1 MRKLS
6 WIVASVALIAC
17 AGYLFVYI
25 YRWEWHRALLV
36 GILFLAT
43 LVGLCTGLVLRRLS
57 AVAHRAP
64 TRDDHPPAALER
76 LRAAPVE
83 SRPFPWLRPPSRSRS
98 LDGAHIFIPV
108 LLGGGFLVSGIAWA
122 IERVAGSSARSGVEE
137 QLAADLE
144 GIAFPTTPLVPTDA
158 ELLACGDDYA
168 DDAALRVL
176 LGPAS
181 SGSYR

>member
-1 MRKLS
+1 MKKLS
-6 WIVASVALIAC
+6 WIVATVALIAC

-43 LVGLCTGLVLRRLS
+43 LVGLCTALVLRRLTT
-57 AVAHRAP
+57 AAAR
-64 TRDDHPPAALER
+64 PPAAGDRPPGALER

-83 SRPFPWLRPPSRSRS
+83 SKPFPWLRPES
-98 LDGAHIFIPV
+98 LDRTHIFIPV
-108 LLGGGFLVSGIAWA
+108 LLGGGFVVSGIAWA

-137 QLAADLE
+137 QLAADLD
-144 GIAFPTTPLVPTDA
+144 GIAFPVTPLVPTDA
-158 ELLACGDDYA
+158 ELLAGGDDFA

-176 LGPAS
+176 LGPAAA
-181 SGSYR
+181 GSHR

>member
-1 MRKLS
+1 MKKLS
-6 WIVASVALIAC
+6 WTIAVVALIAT
-17 AGYLFVYI
+17 ASYLFIYI

-43 LVGLCTGLVLRRLS
+43 LVGVCTALVLRRLT
-57 AVAHRAP
+57 ALAARTPVPDER
-64 TRDDHPPAALER
+64 PPGALER

-83 SRPFPWLRPPSRSRS
+83 TRPFPWLRPES
-98 LDGAHIFIPV
+98 LDRTHIFIPV
-108 LLGGGFLVSGIAWA
+108 LLGGGFVVSGIAWA

-144 GIAFPTTPLVPTDA
+144 GIAFPAVPLVPTDA
-158 ELLACGDDYA
+158 ELLACGDDFA

-176 LGPAS
+176 LGPAAT
-181 SGSYR
+181 GMPR

>member
-1 MRKLS
+1 MKKVS
-6 WIVASVALIAC
+6 WIVATVALIAC

-43 LVGLCTGLVLRRLS
+43 LVGLCTALVLRRVGTS
-57 AVAHRAP
+57 AAP
-64 TRDDHPPAALER
+64 AAAREDRPPGALER

-83 SRPFPWLRPPSRSRS
+83 TKPFPWLRPEAFDRT
-98 LDGAHIFIPV
+98 HIFIPV
-108 LLGGGFLVSGIAWA
+108 LLGGGFVVSGIAWM

-137 QLAADLE
+137 QLATDLE
-144 GIAFPTTPLVPTDA
+144 GIAFPTAPLAPTDA
-158 ELLACGDDYA
+158 ELLAGGDDFA

-176 LGPAS
+176 LGPAA
-181 SGSYR
+181 GGRHR

>member
-1 MRKLS
+1 MKKLS
-6 WIVASVALIAC
+6 WIVATVGLIGC

-43 LVGLCTGLVLRRLS
+43 LVGLSTALVLRRLT
-57 AVAHRAP
+57 ALAGRAAAP
-64 TRDDHPPAALER
+64 DPRPPGALER

-83 SRPFPWLRPPSRSRS
+83 TKPFPWLQPGALDRS
-98 LDGAHIFIPV
+98 HIFIPV

-144 GIAFPTTPLVPTDA
+144 AVAFPTTSLVPTDA
-158 ELLACGDDYA
+158 ELLACGDDFA

-176 LGPAS
+176 LGPAA
-181 SGSYR
+181 GGPHR

>member
-1 MRKLS
+1 MKKLGL
-6 WIVASVALIAC
+6 IVATVALIAC

-43 LVGLCTGLVLRRLS
+43 LVGLCTALVLRRVTTL
-57 AVAHRAP
+57 ADRA
-64 TRDDHPPAALER
+64 TTGNDRPPGALER

-83 SRPFPWLRPPSRSRS
+83 TKPFPWLKPEA
-98 LDGAHIFIPV
+98 LDRTHIFIPV
-108 LLGGGFLVSGIAWA
+108 LLGGGFAVSGIAWA

-137 QLAADLE
+137 QLATDLE
-144 GIAFPTTPLVPTDA
+144 GVAFPTAPLVPADA
-158 ELLACGDDYA
+158 ELLASGDDFV

-176 LGPAS
+176 LGPAA
-181 SGSYR
+181 SGTHR